1 MKWQRLQTWW
11 QDTRKHSWWSSP
23 TITQPLLS
31 DADLQQL
38 HQAACAPSAVQ
49 LQVDRDLIHP
59 LLGERTSV
67 FSGSGYEFADNRPY
81 ATGDDT
87 RFINWRLFARTG
99 QYYRKLFL
107 EERRPQVWLVV
118 DRGESMR
125 FGTRVRLKV
134 TQAVML
140 AVYYLYRAQLQQLAI
155 GGVVLEPQ
163 AQWYKPVR
171 STVAV
176 QPLLQQLISPCPPF
190 SVASAANELIPALRQ
205 LQVQLAAGCIILLI
219 SDFRDLAEAHL
230 PILCALAQK
239 HTVLAYHILDP
250 IEITLPIH
258 GQYPIAD
265 SRNATTH
272 YLQCENNQYR
282 LQYAETMQQQ
292 HTQTQRWLT
301 QAGIRYQR
309 ILANQNFI
317 PHGPDS

>member
-1 MKWQRLQTWW
+1 MKWQRIKTWW
-11 QDTRKHSWWSSP
+11 QHTRLHPWWSSSA
-23 TITQPLLS
+23 ITQPLLS
-31 DADLQQL
+31 AAALQQL
-38 HQAACAPSAVQ
+38 HHAACAPDAVQ
-49 LQVDRDLIHP
+49 LQVDRELIHP

-140 AVYYLYRAQLQQLAI
+140 AVYYLYRTQLQQLAI

-163 AQWYKPVR
+163 AQWYKPAR
-171 STVAV
+171 STVAL

-190 SVASAANELIPALRQ
+190 SVAPATNELIPALRQ

-219 SDFRDLAEAHL
+219 SDFRDLDAAHL
-230 PILCALAQK
+230 PILCALAQT
-239 HTVLAYHILDP
+239 HTVLAYHVLDP
-250 IEITLPIH
+250 IEEALPTH

-265 SRNATTH
+265 SHNATTH
-272 YLQCENNQYR
+272 YLQCDNPQYR
-282 LQYAETMQQQ
+282 LQYSETLHQQ
-292 HTQTQRWLT
+292 HTRIQHWLT
-301 QAGIRYQR
+301 QAGIRYQH

-317 PHGPDS
+317 TSGSGT

>member
-1 MKWQRLQTWW
+1 MVRSVALLVAGVVIAC
-11 QDTRKHSWWSSP
+11 SP
-23 TITQPLLS
+23 N
-31 DADLQQL
+31 
-38 HQAACAPSAVQ
+38 AVQ

-81 ATGDDT
+81 VAGDDT

-155 GGVVLEPQ
+155 GGVTLEPQ
-163 AQWYKPVR
+163 AHWFKPTR
-171 STVAV
+171 SNVGI
-176 QPLLQQLISPCPPF
+176 QPLLQQLISPCPPC
-190 SVASAANELIPALRQ
+190 SVPVATNELIPSLRQ

-219 SDFRDLAEAHL
+219 SDFRELDESHL
-230 PILCALAQK
+230 PILCALAQS
-239 HTVLAYHILDP
+239 HTVLAYHVLDP
-250 IEITLPIH
+250 IEETLPEH
-258 GQYPIAD
+258 GQYPVAD
-265 SRNATTH
+265 PQTLTTH
-272 YLQCENNQYR
+272 YLQCENHPYR
-282 LQYAETMQQQ
+282 LRYEETLRQQ
-292 HTQTQRWLT
+292 HAQTQLRLT

-309 ILANQNFI
+309 IRANQNFI
-317 PHGPDS
+317 IPVPGTQHG

>member
-1 MKWQRLQTWW
+1 MNWQSIQNWW
-11 QDTRKHSWWSSP
+11 QHTRRHAWWSSP
-23 TITQPLLS
+23 AATQPLLREV
-31 DADLQQL
+31 DLQQL
-38 HQAACAPSAVQ
+38 HHAACSPAAVQ
-49 LQVDRDLIHP
+49 LQVDRELIHP

-81 ATGDDT
+81 AAGDDT

-125 FGTRVRLKV
+125 FGTRRRLKV

-163 AQWYKPVR
+163 AQWFKPTR
-171 STVAV
+171 SNVGV

-190 SVASAANELIPALRQ
+190 PVAPATNELIPALRQ

-219 SDFRDLAEAHL
+219 SDFRDLAESHL
-230 PILCALAQK
+230 PILCALAQQ
-239 HTVLAYHILDP
+239 HTVLAYHVLDP
-250 IEITLPIH
+250 IEETLPAH

-265 SRNATTH
+265 GHHATTH
-272 YLQCENNQYR
+272 YLQCENSQYR
-282 LQYAETMQQQ
+282 LRYNETMQQQ
-292 HTQTQRWLT
+292 HAQTQRWLM

-317 PHGPDS
+317 THGPGA